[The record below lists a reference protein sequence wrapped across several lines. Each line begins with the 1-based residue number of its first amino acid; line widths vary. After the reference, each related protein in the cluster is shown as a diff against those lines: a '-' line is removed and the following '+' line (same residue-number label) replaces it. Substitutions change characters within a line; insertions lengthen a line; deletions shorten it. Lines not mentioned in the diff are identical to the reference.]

1 MLIADGRYLHLIFA
15 FACTAEHSRAREQR
29 QPMQRPSAQLERGKA
44 IRNSAQVCKLAAL
57 RGGGARAELE
67 LRKYQG
73 EVSSS
78 EAAFRQCIY
87 LHLQIFALAV
97 QCCAFAWPR
106 KAKAKGTD
114 STDSTALES
123 LQQF

>member
-1 MLIADGRYLHLIFA
+1 M
-15 FACTAEHSRAREQR
+15 HSRAQQSQR
-29 QPMQRPSAQLERGKA
+29 AETANAKA
-44 IRNSAQVCKLAAL
+44 ISTARARQGYTEQCTGLQASCPK
-57 RGGGARAELE
+57 GGGARAELE